1 MVTITCFMIVRNVLR
16 QGYPFVEAIAQA
28 LPVCDEL
35 LVSDGYSED
44 GTWDILVK
52 ISKLNPK
59 VKLYRDKWPGKSFA
73 HDLRYATNVLR
84 WRCKGDYIFYIQA
97 NEVIH
102 EDSWEYLRELPSK
115 WSDMLTFTL
124 PYIMFLG
131 TFKLY
136 ERYRLRMAR
145 NVDYIEAISDAW
157 TLGLK
162 NSFVVKEFIK
172 SLINPIYF
180 AKIAYRGVHATYA
193 NLARYIYNVIVIL
206 PKPIYRYQAVFP
218 GDVIRKAKEREEKWN
233 MSLERELLGK
243 IAKLRNAENSMY
255 EIYIIMRESLLK
267 SGFKLPSYKVIEAP
281 VSDHPKIMR
290 DILNDKESRHY
301 YVREEL
307 FEIIKGA

>member
-102 EDSWEYLRELPSK
+102 EDSWEYLRMLPST
-115 WSDMLTFTL
+115 WPNALTFNL
-124 PYIMFLG
+124 PYVFYFG
-131 TFKLY
+131 TLRY
-136 ERYRLRMAR
+136 NEHYRLRMAK
-145 NVDYIEAISDAW
+145 NVDYIEAILDAW

-162 NSFVVKEFIK
+162 NSFVVKEFAK
-172 SLINPIYF
+172 SLINPRHLARIV
-180 AKIAYRGVHATYA
+180 YRGVHAIYA
-193 NLARYIYNVIVIL
+193 NTERNPRNTVFAIL

-290 DILNDKESRHY
+290 D
-301 YVREEL
+301 
-307 FEIIKGA
+307 